1 MRLSNVLLKRTLDQ
15 LEERPAFQ
23 DAEVVPDDNPAM
35 PQLNQLFGDHTFF
48 LDGDGLHIIEPVT
61 AAPADAPMG
70 VLIKLASW
78 RDQNRTSLKPHA
90 PEPTDI
96 VVRLEAD
103 SVNGTDDSEDSDP
116 AA

>member
-15 LEERPAFQ
+15 LEEQPALQ
-23 DAEVVPDDNPAM
+23 DAEVVPDDNPAL

-48 LDGDGLHIIEPVT
+48 LDSGGLHIIEPTDT
-61 AAPADAPMG
+61 ASTGTPMG
-70 VLIKLASW
+70 VVIKLASW
-78 RDQNRTSLKPHA
+78 RDERRTSLRPHA

-96 VVRLEAD
+96 VVVLESD
-103 SVNGTDDSEDSDP
+103 ELDEDGGSDT